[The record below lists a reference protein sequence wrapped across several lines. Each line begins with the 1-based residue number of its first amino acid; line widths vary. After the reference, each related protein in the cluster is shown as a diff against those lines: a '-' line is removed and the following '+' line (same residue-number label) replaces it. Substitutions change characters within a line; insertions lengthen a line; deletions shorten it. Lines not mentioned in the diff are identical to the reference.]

1 MKNIE
6 DLHCPNCGAPVTTE
20 ICPYC
25 NVRTG
30 LDTKYADME
39 YPVIECKEAVLN
51 FWNTIFPGIFAVA
64 FGCAGLSSFF
74 MLNSFESHFDD
85 FTTGFKFFPIPFLL
99 IGVSAFIIVIIH
111 LRRYLLVKS
120 FGKEITATV
129 YGYMDDN
136 LYINGNP
143 AQIVKLLVDTNEG
156 KRFILYQ
163 LKDIK
168 KPYKVNSIIDLVVY
182 KNYFL
187 ISKKN
192 KNYFN

>member
-1 MKNIE
+1 MKKIDE
-6 DLHCPNCGAPVTTE
+6 LHCPNCGAPVTTE

-25 NVRTG
+25 KVRTG
-30 LDTKYADME
+30 LDTKDADME
-39 YPVIECKEAVLN
+39 YPVIDCKEAILN
-51 FWNTIFPGIFAVA
+51 FWNTIFPGIFA
-64 FGCAGLSSFF
+64 FGFGLSGITSYF
-74 MLNSFESHFDD
+74 MLNSFEKNFDS
-85 FTTGFKFFPIPFLL
+85 FMSGFKFFPIPFITIGL
-99 IGVSAFIIVIIH
+99 IALIIVIVH

-120 FGKEITATV
+120 FGKEIKATV

-168 KPYKVNSIIDLVVY
+168 KPYKVNSTIDLVVY